1 MSSRSNGFIGIDFG
15 TTNTYISRISPG
27 FHSHQSEELAQGMQ
41 KGVPTAV
48 LYRPRSEETIAYGR
62 DAMEEWV
69 NMETRQKKDFQFAT
83 NFKPEIAQSVEAQ
96 TQTRLFLQALRE
108 EMRASGWFGKP
119 DLEYVVGLPAKRK
132 DVLGPIY
139 KQLLGEVA
147 FLPFSLMD
155 EPLGALFS
163 HIYARDIS
171 QEQAL
176 RGVLVVDFG
185 GGTLDLAWIKDFQ
198 VQKVWGN
205 PLIGGRIFDDLLYR
219 WFLDQSKPEIQDRIT
234 KDQNEAYLRN
244 ILFPSIKERYSR
256 WMNRSATHPFR
267 DRISVGDQDYGSFIG
282 PTKDEFLQTLI
293 AYVPT
298 ENFQN
303 TWKGW
308 ERLQNS
314 NGSVDIPQTIR
325 NAIFPHSEDFRSLR
339 QEISLVI
346 LTGGSSR
353 WPFFRELI
361 AQEDLF
367 PLTPTLWSAS
377 PESSISQGL
386 GLAIASRAQGIR
398 VRDEWDEEEPE
409 LINRVIPRMRS
420 IYRQALWSYFQKIQT
435 HLHPQLVQ
443 EWEQY
448 YKTGGK
454 VSDLQK
460 RWEERYRKTI
470 EHENEALFDHL
481 QSQIRSECTV
491 MLEEETKRWF
501 DALAVPIR
509 SLPSIQT
516 LKIGSVMSI
525 DGKIAQSMYTLIS
538 SLISVL
544 VGGMGVLAASSGIGF
559 LSGGPLGLAGGF
571 LSGVILSLLVSFGLK
586 KNISSKLNE
595 ISFRPYLL
603 KILFF
608 PKSVVMKKL
617 QKALEKEF
625 LIAHEQAMKGFDE
638 ELGLIKKEIHRV
650 LVQTLKEVYCS
661 IIFDYLEFIGGE
673 S

>member
-1 MSSRSNGFIGIDFG
+1 MSSRSSGFIGIDFG

-27 FHSHQSEELAQGMQ
+27 LRTHQPEELAQGTQ
-41 KGVPTAV
+41 KGVPTAI
-48 LYRPRSEETIAYGR
+48 LYCPQSEETLAFGQ
-62 DAMEEWV
+62 DALEEWV
-69 NMETRQKKDFQFAT
+69 NMEARQRKDFQFAT
-83 NFKPEIAQSVEAQ
+83 NFKPEIAQSNEAK
-96 TQTRLFLQALRE
+96 TQARLFLKALRD
-108 EMRASGWFGKP
+108 EMRRSGWFGKP
-119 DLEYVVGLPAKRK
+119 NLEYVVGLPAKRR
-132 DVLGPIY
+132 DVWGPIY
-139 KQLLGEVA
+139 KQILEDLA
-147 FLPFSLMD
+147 FVPFSLID

-219 WFLDQSKPEIQDRIT
+219 WFLDQSKPEIPDRIS

-282 PTKDEFLQTLI
+282 PTKDEFFQALI
-293 AYVPT
+293 AFVPT
-298 ENFQN
+298 EGFQK

-308 ERLQNS
+308 EQLQNS
-314 NGSVDIPQTIR
+314 NGSIDIPQTIR
-325 NAIFPHSEDFRSLR
+325 NTLFPQSEDFQSLR
-339 QEISLVI
+339 QEISLVV

-361 AQEDLF
+361 SQEKLF

-398 VRDEWDEEEPE
+398 VREEWDTEEPE
-409 LINRVIPRMRS
+409 LINRVIPQMRS
-420 IYRQALWSYFQKIQT
+420 IYRKALWSYFQKMQM

-443 EWEQY
+443 EWEEY

-454 VSDLQK
+454 ISDLQK
-460 RWEERYRKTI
+460 RWEKRYRNTI
-470 EHENEALFDHL
+470 EHENEALFEHL
-481 QSQIRSECTV
+481 QNRIRSECTV

-501 DALAVPIR
+501 DALSVPIR

-516 LKIGSVMSI
+516 MEFGHVLSI
-525 DGKIAQSMYTLIS
+525 DGKITQSMYTLIS
-538 SLISVL
+538 SLITVL
-544 VGGMGVLAASSGIGF
+544 VGSLGVLAASSGVGF

-571 LSGVILSLLVSFGLK
+571 FSGVVLSLLVSFGLK
-586 KNISSKLNE
+586 KNISAKLNE

-603 KILFF
+603 RILFF
-608 PKSVVMKKL
+608 PKSVVTKKL

-625 LIAHEQAMKGFDE
+625 WIAHDQAMKGFDE
-638 ELGLIKKEIHRV
+638 ELGEIKKEVRRV

-661 IIFDYLEFIGGE
+661 IIFDYLEVISKE